1 MRRTYDRVARIGG
14 APASGGMAME
24 RLAFSAVGRLGLSAL
39 AVAIS
44 IGAGAFD
51 LYGTEVKS
59 RFPCPSGQIY
69 RVSKKICVPKGADP
83 KLFADG
89 HKAEEPRK
97 FARGET
103 LELRAAHEHPD
114 LPSVDPTPTREPPKP
129 EAAPRSD
136 AEPRPEEARAFQSL
150 KIEAPTSHHET
161 ALATIFQLRLARESA
176 TSQLEDLVV
185 FCRMA
190 MKTYRQADAPL
201 AWAAIRNNLANALVA
216 LAERKGG
223 SEFEEAAA
231 LYREALK
238 VMTRENA
245 PRDWATIQTNLGHV
259 LTTLGLQESAVLKL
273 AEAAAVKREAIDWA
287 KRTGDEGVALMRLA
301 EQLNDK
307 AIARKALSQI
317 DMAVATIQDG
327 DHAQLLA
334 AYYEEQLPKAR
345 ALVEHLS
352 DPR

>member
-1 MRRTYDRVARIGG
+1 
-14 APASGGMAME
+14 MAME
-24 RLAFSAVGRLGLSAL
+24 RLAFSAVERIGLSAL

-44 IGAGAFD
+44 IGVGAFD
-51 LYGTEVKS
+51 LYGAEVKS

-69 RVSKKICVPKGADP
+69 RVSKKICMPKGADP
-83 KLFADG
+83 KLFAEG
-89 HKAEEPRK
+89 HKTEEPRK
-97 FARGET
+97 PARTET
-103 LELRAAHEHPD
+103 LELHTAHQKPD
-114 LPSVDPTPTREPPKP
+114 HPSVDPTPTRQAPKP
-129 EAAPRSD
+129 EEAPRSD
-136 AEPRPEEARAFQSL
+136 EEPRPEEARTPQSPE
-150 KIEAPTSHHET
+150 IEAPTSDHET
-161 ALATIFQLRLARESA
+161 ALATIFQLRLARESE
-176 TSQLEDLVV
+176 TSQLEELVV

-190 MKTYRQADAPL
+190 MKTYRRADAPL

-216 LAERKGG
+216 LEERKGG
-223 SEFEEAAA
+223 SEFEEAVA

-238 VMTRENA
+238 ERTRENA

-259 LTTLGLQESAVLKL
+259 LTTLGLQESAMLKL

-301 EQLNDK
+301 EQLKDK

-317 DMAVATIQDG
+317 DMAIATIQDG
-327 DHAQLLA
+327 DHGPLFA

-352 DPR
+352 EPR